1 MGQKVN
7 PISFRL
13 GFNKRWSSEWYADKK
28 DFGEFLLEDI
38 KLRNYIKKK
47 FRHTGIPKIVIK
59 RRTPERVRLSI
70 YTARP
75 GLVVGRKGA
84 SIDTLKED
92 LRSLVNREVV
102 IDIKEV
108 KVPELSAQL
117 VAENIARQLERRI
130 NYRRALKRSLQ
141 ETMARGAQGIKVQ
154 IAGRLGGAEMCRVS
168 SYTKGKIPLQTLRA
182 DIDYGFTVALTTY
195 GTIGVK
201 VWINKKDEKL
211 SMEEAD

>member
-1 MGQKVN
+1 M
-7 PISFRL
+7 
-13 GFNKRWSSEWYADKK
+13 
-28 DFGEFLLEDI
+28 
-38 KLRNYIKKK
+38 
-47 FRHTGIPKIVIK
+47 
-59 RRTPERVRLSI
+59 
-70 YTARP
+70 
-75 GLVVGRKGA
+75 VGRKGA

-168 SYTKGKIPLQTLRA
+168 SYKKGKIPLQTLRA